1 MAHSWDFYLKTDQD
15 FYTEITI
22 GTAEQGLE
30 KKFMLKASHL
40 IVMTRLRVDHTG
52 LNSTLFLMGK
62 RNNEN
67 CYNCGVKENA
77 EHVILDCILYEVE
90 RRVLQN
96 RVQEVGR

>member
-1 MAHSWDFYLKTDQD
+1 
-15 FYTEITI
+15 
-22 GTAEQGLE
+22 
-30 KKFMLKASHL
+30 
-40 IVMTRLRVDHTG
+40 
-52 LNSTLFLMGK
+52 MGK

-67 CYNCGVKENA
+67 CYNCEVKENA